1 MINHSFPLAQWP
13 LDMPLADYDVRYGE
27 QALVASSLFRE
38 HRLHLL
44 CGIWSTA
51 LSPRKKPGG
60 SDLPAQLLDYLVCR
74 GEQVL
79 LCIHLTDREPWHGDF
94 TPVPSLPLAECTVE
108 QLSDGDVEEVLS
120 CLEQILQAGGEPA
133 WDCLMRECPEELTD
147 ALLKEHLLD
156 QWPEGIVPSD
166 YGMCCGLVRIL
177 WPDGQGTVCTE
188 EDLRDLPEVLLAGQ
202 SPTVPPG
209 DRTAFQDL
217 LRLHRSGLSRNEEHS
232 AQLVRDVLNQPIRD
246 YLVDYPQQRD
256 HILSFFPGQEA
267 TYGDAAALIESMLR
281 SDCDDLAGD
290 GISFMEMLA
299 APLLEDLSLNTAKPW
314 RDGLSPDQLPK
325 RYRLAQGGKSV
336 DPIQDRICAARLPPG
351 ARLVFAP
358 QEQFF
363 QGVSALSKSGY
374 PRWLS
379 RVLRDYLQVPPRC
392 RYGPLLSIAMDSMH
406 TGDPCSQEAGIHLLY
421 LLLIQPYCLV
431 IHRWEHQKD
440 QQNQQ
445 DQTKGGF
452 KP

>member
-209 DRTAFQDL
+209 GPHRLSGSAPAPP
-217 LRLHRSGLSRNEEHS
+217 LR
-232 AQLVRDVLNQPIRD
+232 AV
-246 YLVDYPQQRD
+246 PQ
-256 HILSFFPGQEA
+256 
-267 TYGDAAALIESMLR
+267 
-281 SDCDDLAGD
+281 
-290 GISFMEMLA
+290 
-299 APLLEDLSLNTAKPW
+299 
-314 RDGLSPDQLPK
+314 
-325 RYRLAQGGKSV
+325 
-336 DPIQDRICAARLPPG
+336 
-351 ARLVFAP
+351 
-358 QEQFF
+358 
-363 QGVSALSKSGY
+363 
-374 PRWLS
+374 
-379 RVLRDYLQVPPRC
+379 
-392 RYGPLLSIAMDSMH
+392 
-406 TGDPCSQEAGIHLLY
+406 
-421 LLLIQPYCLV
+421 
-431 IHRWEHQKD
+431 
-440 QQNQQ
+440 
-445 DQTKGGF
+445 
-452 KP
+452 